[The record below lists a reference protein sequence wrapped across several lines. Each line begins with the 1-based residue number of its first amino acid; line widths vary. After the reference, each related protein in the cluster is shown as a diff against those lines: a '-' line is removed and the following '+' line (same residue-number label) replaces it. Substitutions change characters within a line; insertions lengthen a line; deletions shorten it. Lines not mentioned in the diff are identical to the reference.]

1 MCCLSSSTLIMFS
14 MWSPVSKARSCRRI
28 WTTGR
33 YVWAMW
39 WCVSVCDD
47 GWAKCNL
54 AGSLCRAGNDITTL
68 QLLRPSQEISGR
80 HSTLKDVFVLIFVLF
95 TWNTTVMLFLF
106 IKELEVK
113 AESCA
118 KMIVFFLLLLSE
130 SMKILIREQ
139 ENVAFFF
146 KNLKKNRMLNY

>member
-1 MCCLSSSTLIMFS
+1 
-14 MWSPVSKARSCRRI
+14 
-28 WTTGR
+28 
-33 YVWAMW
+33 
-39 WCVSVCDD
+39 
-47 GWAKCNL
+47 
-54 AGSLCRAGNDITTL
+54 
-68 QLLRPSQEISGR
+68 
-80 HSTLKDVFVLIFVLF
+80 
-95 TWNTTVMLFLF
+95 MLFLF